1 MALLFQVG
9 RVLRGGPP
17 NSPKSPG
24 FPTEFCFVRGGVL
37 AIWVNFWRVQKL
49 RLFWVIL
56 RLWFIHM
63 GMPSMGIY
71 PWSPQHPERFINIPN
86 MIHHPF
92 RFKEWL
98 LDVMERVKF
107 VFFAWWINYMIYRPD
122 ETSGFYGF
130 RSDLDFEN
138 LFLKHRFTSPFAFD
152 DLPPKM
158 WQNSHGNWRVH
169 PQCHPFSRK
178 EGIFWGIIQI
188 FKDGTLKITI
198 IFRYWWIWLGIQ
210 GLFGCLSTLLATDF
224 RENDWPF
231 DLYLLTDT

>member
-1 MALLFQVG
+1 MA
-9 RVLRGGPP
+9 
-17 NSPKSPG
+17 
-24 FPTEFCFVRGGVL
+24 
-37 AIWVNFWRVQKL
+37 
-49 RLFWVIL
+49 
-56 RLWFIHM
+56 
-63 GMPSMGIY
+63 
-71 PWSPQHPERFINIPN
+71 
-86 MIHHPF
+86 
-92 RFKEWL
+92 
-98 LDVMERVKF
+98 
-107 VFFAWWINYMIYRPD
+107 
-122 ETSGFYGF
+122 
-130 RSDLDFEN
+130 SDLDFEN

-231 DLYLLTDT
+231 DLYLLTDTYYVACWTVSCLRHFPLASHVKCLPQKVKPTISLGRKIPVFANIRDPRYIPAFMVYPLEK